1 MRIEI
6 WADLVCGWAYVA
18 KRRIERALADWPG
31 EPPELH
37 WRPYRIDPTAPERP
51 VRLGQALQDPQ
62 VAAALA
68 SCGPDTD
75 EAPAVARMR
84 AAAAAA
90 DEGIGPRFGAAWRV
104 DPTDAHR
111 LVALAYRQGGAA
123 VQDRV
128 VEALLHAHFV
138 AGDPI
143 SDPAVLARIA
153 TDAGLTANVLADGA
167 GADEVT
173 DALLVGRARGI
184 VASPT
189 IVVGRFALRGA
200 QPPEAILDL
209 LRHAHSSDTESRDA
223 ETGDIESGD
232 IESGDSDDGPVERYR
247 WAESLL
253 AGGDPLGAL
262 RLLAPVLAEHR
273 EPAVLE
279 LAGRAYFA
287 SAQLGRAEA
296 VLRELVAARPDDA
309 YGRLLLGRTLQRQGR
324 ADDAESELRLAA
336 AMDPGY
342 GDAMASRAN
351 RPLRCS
357 RPGGPVTALT
367 ADDLCRWWP
376 AVWNTTRASTC
387 HAARSRWPEPASC
400 RGRAGQ
406 AGRGGSRPRAAHA
419 ASRAAR
425 RSCSSGTSGNWIVQS
440 WMPPNATTA
449 RAACSSVGSAPCS
462 SRPNRRR
469 QASTTSIRPSSAKVV
484 SSLSISMIS
493 VRCR

>member
-1 MRIEI
+1 
-6 WADLVCGWAYVA
+6 
-18 KRRIERALADWPG
+18 
-31 EPPELH
+31 
-37 WRPYRIDPTAPERP
+37 
-51 VRLGQALQDPQ
+51 
-62 VAAALA
+62 
-68 SCGPDTD
+68 
-75 EAPAVARMR
+75 
-84 AAAAAA
+84 
-90 DEGIGPRFGAAWRV
+90 
-104 DPTDAHR
+104 
-111 LVALAYRQGGAA
+111 

-143 SDPAVLARIA
+143 SDPAVLARSA

-209 LRHAHSSDTESRDA
+209 LRQAQ
-223 ETGDIESGD
+223 SGD
-232 IESGDSDDGPVERYR
+232 VDSGDSEDGPVERYR

-351 RPLRCS
+351 RPLR
-357 RPGGPVTALT
+357 
-367 ADDLCRWWP
+367 
-376 AVWNTTRASTC
+376 
-387 HAARSRWPEPASC
+387 
-400 RGRAGQ
+400 
-406 AGRGGSRPRAAHA
+406 
-419 ASRAAR
+419 
-425 RSCSSGTSGNWIVQS
+425 
-440 WMPPNATTA
+440 
-449 RAACSSVGSAPCS
+449 
-462 SRPNRRR
+462 
-469 QASTTSIRPSSAKVV
+469 
-484 SSLSISMIS
+484 
-493 VRCR
+493 

>member
-37 WRPYRIDPTAPERP
+37 WRPYRIDPTAPPRP

-68 SCGPDTD
+68 SCGPDPD
-75 EAPAVARMR
+75 EAPAAARMR

-123 VQDRV
+123 MQGRV

-138 AGDPI
+138 AGEPI

-153 TDAGLTANVLADGA
+153 TDAGLATDVLADGA
-167 GADEVT
+167 GADEVA

-209 LRHAHSSDTESRDA
+209 LRQAQ
-223 ETGDIESGD
+223 SGD
-232 IESGDSDDGPVERYR
+232 VDSGDSEDGPVERYR

-324 ADDAESELRLAA
+324 ADDAAGELRLAA

-342 GDAMASRAN
+342 GEAASSRAT
-351 RPLRCS
+351 S
-357 RPGGPVTALT
+357 FGG
-367 ADDLCRWWP
+367 
-376 AVWNTTRASTC
+376 
-387 HAARSRWPEPASC
+387 
-400 RGRAGQ
+400 
-406 AGRGGSRPRAAHA
+406 
-419 ASRAAR
+419 
-425 RSCSSGTSGNWIVQS
+425 
-440 WMPPNATTA
+440 
-449 RAACSSVGSAPCS
+449 
-462 SRPNRRR
+462 
-469 QASTTSIRPSSAKVV
+469 
-484 SSLSISMIS
+484 
-493 VRCR
+493 

>member
-31 EPPELH
+31 QPPELH
-37 WRPYRIDPTAPERP
+37 WRPYRIDPTAPPRP

-62 VAAALA
+62 VAAALS
-68 SCGPDTD
+68 SCGADPD
-75 EAPAVARMR
+75 EAPAAARMR

-123 VQDRV
+123 TQGRV

-138 AGDPI
+138 AGAPI

-153 TDAGLTANVLADGA
+153 TDAGLGADVLAEGA

-173 DALLVGRARGI
+173 DALLVARARGI

-189 IVVGRFALRGA
+189 IVVGRTALRGA

-209 LRHAHSSDTESRDA
+209 LRAADGTQIGAAAGPDD
-223 ETGDIESGD
+223 ETG
-232 IESGDSDDGPVERYR
+232 DGPVERYR

-262 RLLAPVLAEHR
+262 RLLAPVLDEHR

-279 LAGRAYFA
+279 LAGRAYFG

-324 ADDAESELRLAA
+324 ADDAAAELRLAA

-342 GDAMASRAN
+342 A
-351 RPLRCS
+351 
-357 RPGGPVTALT
+357 
-367 ADDLCRWWP
+367 
-376 AVWNTTRASTC
+376 TRASTWL
-387 HAARSRWPEPASC
+387 R
-400 RGRAGQ
+400 
-406 AGRGGSRPRAAHA
+406 
-419 ASRAAR
+419 
-425 RSCSSGTSGNWIVQS
+425 
-440 WMPPNATTA
+440 
-449 RAACSSVGSAPCS
+449 
-462 SRPNRRR
+462 
-469 QASTTSIRPSSAKVV
+469 
-484 SSLSISMIS
+484 
-493 VRCR
+493 